1 MGVKRK
7 MSQSLGAK
15 TWPEAQE
22 LIEKNAIAVVP
33 VGAFE
38 QHGRHLPLDT
48 DVRLVEIVAKH
59 SAERAER
66 NGVPVI
72 VTPVVWSAFSPHHMG
87 FPGTIT
93 LSMDGFITVLRNIC
107 RCLAKHGFKK
117 IFLLNGHGGNTNI
130 IRSVIQSLFLEE
142 DIRVVAASYWDF
154 ALAFLKEWRTSQ
166 PGGIDHAC
174 EMETA
179 LMLHLFPDLV
189 KTEECKDARWFPQTK
204 YLTGDLTIGGV
215 VATAFSLAEIS
226 STGVAG
232 SPEAATAA
240 KGQELF
246 EEIVEQFSKF
256 LAEVSTW
263 DWQQIAAGSMFEK

>member
-1 MGVKRK
+1 
-7 MSQSLGAK
+7 MSQCFGSK
-15 TWPEAQE
+15 TWPEAKE
-22 LIEKNAIAVVP
+22 LVEKNAIAIVP

-48 DVRLVEIVAKH
+48 DVRLAEAVAKH
-59 SAERAER
+59 AAERAEK
-66 NGVPVI
+66 NGIPVT
-72 VTPVVWSAFSPHHMG
+72 VTPVVWAAFSPHHMG

-93 LSMDGFITVLRNIC
+93 LSMDGFITVLRDIC

-117 IFLLNGHGGNTNI
+117 IFLLNGHGGNANI

-142 DIRVVAASYWDF
+142 GIRVVAASYWDF
-154 ALAFLKEWRTSQ
+154 AVGFIKEWRTSQ

-189 KTEECKDARWFPQTK
+189 KKEEIKDTRWFPQTK

-215 VATAFSLAEIS
+215 VATAFSLTEITP
-226 STGVAG
+226 TGVAG

-256 LAEVSTW
+256 LAEFNTW
-263 DWQQIAAGSMFEK
+263 DWQQIAAGSLFDK